1 MTETDQDRSDR
12 QVQTTCLVILTII
25 AVGIALHLLK
35 AVLVP
40 FFLALF
46 FTYCLT
52 PLIDLQVKYL
62 RLPRLVAVGGA
73 ATLGLAILLLCGFL
87 LGAAVGKMGD
97 NFEDY
102 RWQFNSFMQ
111 TTALSL
117 HLERIGIKSDP
128 ETGRFFPF
136 SASAGRELLSSL
148 FTDLRDL
155 ASNGALVV
163 IFMIFILLGQK
174 GNRPRAAGL
183 LGEIEQRVQRYTV
196 QLVVMSVVSG
206 VGVGA
211 MLALL
216 DVEYAFLFGFLAFLL
231 NFIPSIGSIIATL
244 LPVPVVLLSPELSIT
259 AKVLALALP
268 AVFQFLLGNVVQPKI
283 QGSMLELHP
292 VAVLMALIFFGM
304 IWGISGAFLAAP
316 ITAVIKIIL
325 ERIPET
331 RPMAELLAGNL
342 DALNRPDKATLKGER
357 GV

>member
-1 MTETDQDRSDR
+1 
-12 QVQTTCLVILTII
+12 
-25 AVGIALHLLK
+25 VGIALHLLK

-40 FFLALF
+40 FFLAVF

-62 RLPRLVAVGGA
+62 RVPRLVAVGGA
-73 ATLGLAILLLCGFL
+73 AMIGLAILFLCGFL
-87 LGAAVGKMGD
+87 LSASVGKMGD

-102 RWQFNSFMQ
+102 RREFNSFMQ

-117 HLERIGIKSDP
+117 HLERLGFQRDP
-128 ETGRFFPF
+128 ETGRFFAFPG
-136 SASAGRELLSSL
+136 SEGRELLTSL
-148 FTDLRDL
+148 ISDLRDI

-163 IFMIFILLGQK
+163 IFMIFILLGRK
-174 GNRPRAAGL
+174 GNAEPRAGL

-196 QLVVMSVVSG
+196 QLVVMSVVTG
-206 VGVGA
+206 VGVGTL
-211 MLALL
+211 LALFN
-216 DVEYAFLFGFLAFLL
+216 VEYAFLFGFLAFLL

-244 LPVPVVLLSPELSIT
+244 LPVPVVLLNPELSIT
-259 AKVLALALP
+259 AKILALALP
-268 AVFQFLLGNVVQPKI
+268 AAFQVLLGSVVQPKI
-283 QGSMLELHP
+283 QGTMLELHP

-331 RPMAELLAGNL
+331 RPLADILAGNL
-342 DALNRPDKATLKGER
+342 EALNRPANATVKDMQGQ
-357 GV
+357 

>member
-1 MTETDQDRSDR
+1 
-12 QVQTTCLVILTII
+12 
-25 AVGIALHLLK
+25 
-35 AVLVP
+35 
-40 FFLALF
+40 
-46 FTYCLT
+46 
-52 PLIDLQVKYL
+52 
-62 RLPRLVAVGGA
+62 
-73 ATLGLAILLLCGFL
+73 
-87 LGAAVGKMGD
+87 
-97 NFEDY
+97 
-102 RWQFNSFMQ
+102 MQ

-117 HLERIGIKSDP
+117 HLERIGIQPDQ

-155 ASNGALVV
+155 VSNGALVV
-163 IFMIFILLGQK
+163 IFMIFILLGRK
-174 GNRPRAAGL
+174 SDRPRPAGL

-196 QLVVMSVVSG
+196 QLVVMSVVTG

-216 DVEYAFLFGFLAFLL
+216 NVEYAFLFGFLAFLL
-231 NFIPSIGSIIATL
+231 NFIPNIGSIIATL
-244 LPVPVVLLSPELSIT
+244 LPVPVVLLSPELSVT

-331 RPMAELLAGNL
+331 RPMADLLAGNL
-342 DALNRPDKATLKGER
+342 DALNRPDNATRKDGR
-357 GV
+357 ITAS